1 MQVPFDHT
9 DCHTQYTGEAVVK
22 VYPGSKATY
31 WQPAEPPELDVI
43 DVSLHEAITW
53 VGDYGYELQHNDE
66 VGFRKLEEMLRQSLR
81 TDNTFRAKCFE
92 QADEE
97 YVGAREAYHQ
107 AKLDES
113 RGK

>member
-9 DCHTQYTGEAVVK
+9 DCCTQYTGEAVVK
-22 VYPGSKATY
+22 VYPGSKATR
-31 WQPAEPPELDVI
+31 WEPGEPPDLDVI
-43 DVSLHEAITW
+43 DVSLHEAVTW
-53 VGDYGYELQHNDE
+53 VGDYGYELRHHDE
-66 VGFRKLEEMLRQSLR
+66 VGFRKLEEMLRETLR

-97 YVGAREAYHQ
+97 YVGAREAYWQ